1 MRRNNKEKKEI
12 KPLPFT
18 VYFWTVFI
26 IATAGLLDSIYLSI
40 SHYRVYTDIG
50 YRSFCSISKSVNCD
64 TVSQSTY
71 SIFLGIP
78 VPIWGIIGYLFFII
92 ILFFAY
98 SRGAEKKRVWAV
110 LFLISFAYSIY
121 SIILAYISA
130 FYIHSYCFMCVAS
143 FGINFLLVFFTWL
156 VKKRFEDSSILNGLK
171 EDKKYFWDRK
181 TIFIPT
187 FVVILISSSLL
198 IAIFPRYWDME
209 PPGISRQI
217 STGFTKEGHPWIGS
231 ENPEIEIV
239 EFTDYMCFQCKKMH
253 FFLRQL
259 INKHPKKIRLIH
271 RHFPMDHQ
279 FNPFVKEPFHIGTGG
294 MALFAIYAA
303 SKDKFWVMNDILF
316 SIEKGKKKINLK
328 KVTKLAGLDLK
339 ELSSSIYDKKIRH
352 KLYLDIMG
360 GLKIGITGT
369 PSYVINGQVYRGQIP
384 PDIINS
390 MLN

>member
-1 MRRNNKEKKEI
+1 MRLNNKENKEI
-12 KPLPFT
+12 KPLPFA

-26 IATAGLLDSIYLSI
+26 IAAAGLLDSIYLSI

-64 TVSQSTY
+64 TVSQSIY
-71 SIFLGIP
+71 SIFLGVP
-78 VPIWGIIGYLFFII
+78 VPVWGIIGYLFFIV

-98 SRGAEKKRVWAV
+98 RREAEKKRVWAL
-110 LFLISFAYSIY
+110 LFLISFVYSIY

-130 FYIHSYCFMCVAS
+130 FYIHSYCFMCIVS
-143 FGINFLLVFFTWL
+143 HGINFLLVFFTWL
-156 VKKRFEDSSILNGLK
+156 VRNRFEDISIFNSLK
-171 EDKKYFWDRK
+171 EDKEYIWTNK
-181 TIFIPT
+181 TIFIST

-209 PPGISRQI
+209 PPEISREI
-217 STGFTKEGHPWIGS
+217 STGITKEGHPWIGA
-231 ENPEIEIV
+231 ENPEIEVI

-279 FNPFVKEPFHIGTGG
+279 VNPFIKKPYHIGTGG
-294 MALFAIYAA
+294 MALFAIYANT
-303 SKDKFWVMNDILF
+303 KDKFWVMNDILF

-328 KVTKLAGLDLK
+328 KVAKLSGLDFK
-339 ELSSSIYDKKIRH
+339 GLSSSVNDQKIRH
-352 KLYLDIMG
+352 KLYVDIMD
-360 GLKIGITGT
+360 GLKNGIAGT
-369 PSYVINGQVYRGQIP
+369 PSYIINGQVYSGQIP

-390 MLN
+390 